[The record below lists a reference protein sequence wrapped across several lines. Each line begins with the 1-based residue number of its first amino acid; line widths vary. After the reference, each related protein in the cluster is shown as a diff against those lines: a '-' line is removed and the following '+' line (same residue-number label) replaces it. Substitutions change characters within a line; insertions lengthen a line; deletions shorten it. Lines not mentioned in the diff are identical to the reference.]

1 MNWNILVDYIMR
13 SIVNYGFFTF
23 VIVPEPS
30 PPFPNP
36 SHVFLDLKKTKII
49 HLWWGMTEFV
59 LSFVQYFQTQSE
71 SICNIIF
78 FFSEQNWT

>member
-1 MNWNILVDYIMR
+1 MLNSVNNMNGNILIDYIMR

-49 HLWWGMTEFV
+49 HL
-59 LSFVQYFQTQSE
+59 
-71 SICNIIF
+71 
-78 FFSEQNWT
+78 